1 MCLIFSLGS
10 VSRNTVPRAV
20 FPNTFPGSNDNMISV
35 DHGIQNRPSLFS
47 EIHPCSAM
55 KIDIVIIKTS
65 LIMMRES
72 EIKLEE
78 QSVQKKSMV

>member
-1 MCLIFSLGS
+1 
-10 VSRNTVPRAV
+10 
-20 FPNTFPGSNDNMISV
+20 
-35 DHGIQNRPSLFS
+35 
-47 EIHPCSAM
+47 M
-55 KIDIVIIKTS
+55 KIDIVKIKTS